1 MSAGGSDGYAQE
13 TSPRTAQRLYESIDG
28 PSCRLN
34 VSPLAT
40 VLQGGREIDSVQRLI
55 HIAQNLS
62 LQPPESPLQSPT
74 APSPKAAPTA
84 ATQAAEAGGPNTAT
98 SATVAQ
104 SPKGPS
110 KLEKMQQQQADWK
123 DRERGFLHRQLLHNL
138 FFRHSCSNV
147 TAAHDSLSTPSPRS
161 PGTESAEMAKM
172 LM

>member
-1 MSAGGSDGYAQE
+1 MDSEPASVGSDSEDYYQK

-40 VLQGGREIDSVQRLI
+40 VLQGSCESDSVQRLI

-62 LQPPESPLQSPT
+62 LQPPDRPLESPT
-74 APSPKAAPTA
+74 AQSPKAAPTA
-84 ATQAAEAGGPNTAT
+84 ATKAAEAGTPTA
-98 SATVAQ
+98 AVQ

-110 KLEKMQQQQADWK
+110 QLEEMQQQQADWK
-123 DRERGFLHRQLLHNL
+123 GRERGFLHRQLLHNL
-138 FFRHSCSNV
+138 FFRHSCTL
-147 TAAHDSLSTPSPRS
+147 TAQEGLVSTPPSPAGGA
-161 PGTESAEMAKM
+161 PPDGAKM